1 MNRDLRKYA
10 RNTNLRLVF
19 GFVVLLLF
27 LGDGLIF
34 WIYGREAG
42 VLGLLCIL
50 GGLTPLALIALV
62 LGLMDY
68 FVRKANE

>member
-10 RNTNLRLVF
+10 RNTNVRLVF
-19 GFVVLLLF
+19 GFIVLLLF
-27 LGDGLIF
+27 LGDGLIYL
-34 WIYGREAG
+34 IYGREAG

-50 GGLTPLALIALV
+50 GGLAPIGLIAIV
-62 LGLMDY
+62 LSLLDY

>member
-50 GGLTPLALIALV
+50 GGLAPLALIALV